1 MVLVAEEVEEEAVVP
16 SSSGANIRCDW
27 HTVWQSPDGAVTND
41 FFAVILATSHLKL

>member
-27 HTVWQSPDGAVTND
+27 HTGWQSPND